1 MATTLE
7 RGARTLRYPNDVD
20 PVLGYAPGRILTDDL
35 MDYRSE
41 PLAEAVLLHRY
52 GTHGFAVIHNVMMLV
67 DNCRVPDY
75 FKGAEYE
82 ERYLSQKLSEER
94 LDRLAK

>member
-20 PVLGYAPGRILTDDL
+20 PVLGYAPGRILIDDL

-41 PLAEAVLLHRY
+41 QAAEAVLLHRY
-52 GTHGFAVIHNVMMLV
+52 RTHGLGGIHNVMMLV

-75 FKGAEYE
+75 FRGA
-82 ERYLSQKLSEER
+82 
-94 LDRLAK
+94 